1 VARLEPVEIQAPEPL
16 RAGAGLRHDG
26 RQGERAVLGVGLI
39 QYLDVDPRERPLLSW
54 RWKVMDLFPSE
65 ASPDDSTVRVVVSFA
80 GDVQKLPFEDRLFF
94 DQFRLFTGQ
103 QLPYAALMYVWG
115 SRTPRD
121 GIVPNGLTSRI
132 KIIAVESG
140 RGSWVRGWRRRA
152 TSRRTSGAPSAKSL
166 AESSPSAS

>member
-1 VARLEPVEIQAPEPL
+1 
-16 RAGAGLRHDG
+16 
-26 RQGERAVLGVGLI
+26 
-39 QYLDVDPRERPLLSW
+39 
-54 RWKVMDLFPSE
+54 
-65 ASPDDSTVRVVVSFA
+65 VVSFA

-166 AESSPSAS
+166 AESSAAEFGFCGPETSVNAVGIIILFQSSIYKCIFAIQAF